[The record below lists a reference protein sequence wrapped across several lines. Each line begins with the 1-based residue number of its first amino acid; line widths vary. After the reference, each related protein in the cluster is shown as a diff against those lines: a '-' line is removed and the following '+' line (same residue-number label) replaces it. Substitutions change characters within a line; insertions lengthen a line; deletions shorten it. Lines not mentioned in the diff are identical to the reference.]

1 MWTVSSEISIQ
12 RHHWQPPSVHLW
24 AYCTHLNHDVCEGVM
39 SPLDCASLVNINRR
53 LRDNGR
59 QVSICS
65 IFTVHAGQNRIKW
78 SKCEAQNVRGVTYS
92 SRIHQ
97 INNMLKKNRAV
108 NSLTCTWKQSP
119 VNVCISTHCDWLK
132 NLATCFQTTT
142 SKTETSN

>member
-12 RHHWQPPSVHLW
+12 RRHWQPPSVRLW
-24 AYCTHLNHDVCEGVM
+24 DYCTNSYHDVKGWWV
-39 SPLDCASLVNINRR
+39 PLTTLLLWILIGR

-59 QVSICS
+59 QVRKCS
-65 IFTVHAGQNRIKW
+65 IFTMHTGQNRITRG
-78 SKCEAQNVRGVTYS
+78 KCEAQNVRGATYS

-97 INNMLKKNRAV
+97 INNMFKKNRAV